1 MANQTIDKVV
11 VEVEA
16 TAKGT
21 SAVFSQLTSQ
31 ISIIKSALNSLDTSK
46 LEQVTKA
53 TKSVKVDSSGMTKS
67 EKDISSSIDK
77 IKQSLAGLN
86 SYKNAALSGDSSS
99 LTSFNRQVIRI
110 QSQIDILG
118 EKLIQLGN
126 NKTGVS
132 IDTDT
137 FQTYRDQLAE
147 VQSALTTTSDQVTS
161 TVATM
166 NSEQPNIDT
175 EGVSSGLSDIAAKA
189 SEAASSLWAMTKS
202 GIKTGF
208 SSLKSSLSK
217 IKDTLTN
224 IGSKASNTA
233 STGFSK
239 ILKYGFGIRS
249 MYVLFRRLR
258 TAVKDSFTELQNSG
272 AYYQTTKAN
281 IDALKSSLSTLKYQF
296 GAAFEPIFNTVA
308 PALQTL
314 INYLVTVMNTIS
326 AFIAKLTGKSTYSKA
341 VASTAA
347 IADNTGSAAGSAAEL
362 NKQLQ
367 GFDELNNISPDSG
380 SSGGSGGGS
389 SSDSSS
395 VTYVEESVDSA
406 LTSFWDSLAD
416 AINNGEWYKAGTIIS
431 DALTSAMESI
441 EWDDIFEAAS
451 DFGINL
457 AAFLNGLI
465 TDDLFYQLGRTI
477 ANSIKTALIA
487 VLSFGLEFDW
497 KGLGTAIASGING
510 FVDQNPL
517 DLAVDAFNVWANGIL
532 DTLIA
537 AVDNVSWTTIA
548 QHIADAIGEIDTYG
562 IMWRLGTLVTSLA
575 NALKDL
581 VSNKETWT
589 NLGTKIAEGINGF
602 FEGFDG
608 SSVAYLL
615 NNLIKGL
622 ESMVYTALTKVDWG
636 EIGKDIVEFIGN
648 IDLGNIAIVIGG
660 AYLAAGAYTILAS
673 AIKTLITTNVMSV
686 VGGMGTVSGGTV
698 AVSVVV
704 AAAIGWKIGTKLYES
719 ASGHEVEQGF
729 VDEIQDIWDGFTKD
743 KVKFNLLDFIEF
755 SVEDA
760 DGWYGDY
767 RDWVY
772 DLVDSITADFNILK
786 TSVKTA
792 WQSVWYG
799 NGSVQHGYNGAT
811 SEAVNYIEGTGQGID
826 SDMNEYGANLW
837 NGIVEGF
844 KKAMLYTN
852 PLLAP
857 IALLKDKIAEWFK
870 EKFGIESPAKK
881 MYYYGEMLWRGIY
894 EGFKEAMSNYS
905 LSDLINNLSVSILGT
920 GKEKT
925 GLTAQGDFSSD
936 DAISKT
942 HSKTGQSGNGGG
954 SSAKINVTYNTKLT
968 GAATSR
974 QGLSDL
980 KESFAN
986 LNTEASKSTEATY
999 SAKTGGQL
1007 SDINTLDTWRQKIRN
1022 LISSWTSQSATMRAN
1037 VGGQM
1042 TSIDDTETWIEK
1054 IQKLDQEW
1062 QNAASST
1069 SFNVTSDVSNLDGQG
1084 GYLERLNKAKEE
1096 WKKNNPTATF
1106 TTTLS
1111 GSVTTTDGIDTLASS
1126 FKTLK
1131 ENYPSGSH
1139 SSSWS
1144 TSISGKSASDIST
1157 YANAVKSLYDKFY
1170 TGSHTASYT
1179 VSLSGNYSGVDALV
1193 ETIMNKINK
1202 KMGKY
1207 KIKVDKIAASG
1218 GAFFGGSWHNIPQ
1231 YASGTL
1237 NAGSVF
1243 VAGEA
1248 GPEIVGQIN
1257 GRTEVLNKSQ
1267 IASIMNASYIQA
1279 MGQFGNRLLSTTGLQ
1294 YNMSSYNGYNSSSGN
1309 ENSYMMAQQNE
1320 LLREQ
1325 NDLLRTIASKDVSIS
1340 SRDVFK
1346 ATQSEANNYY
1356 NRTGNSPFL
1365 Y

>member
-31 ISIIKSALNSLDTSK
+31 ISIIKSALNGLDISK

-86 SYKNAALSGDSSS
+86 AYKNAALSGDSSS

-110 QSQIDILG
+110 QSQIDILS

-208 SSLKSSLSK
+208 SALKSSLSK

-347 IADNTGSAAGSAAEL
+347 IADNTSSAAGSAAEL

-648 IDLGNIAIVIGG
+648 IDLGNIAIIIGG

-760 DGWYGDY
+760 DGWYGTY

-772 DLVDSITADFNILK
+772 DLVDAITEDFNILK

-792 WQSVWYG
+792 WQSIWYG
-799 NGSVQHGYNGAT
+799 NGSGVQQGYNGASSEAYAYINAQNT
-811 SEAVNYIEGTGQGID
+811 SELDEL
-826 SDMNEYGANLW
+826 GANLW
-837 NGIVEGF
+837 NGIFNGF
-844 KKAMLYTN
+844 EKAMKYTN
-852 PLLAP
+852 PLLGP
-857 IALLKDKIAEWFK
+857 IIWLKEYIQDTWGDTFE
-870 EKFGIESPAKK
+870 EHSPARA
-881 MYYYGEMLWRGIY
+881 MYPLGENLWLGIY
-894 EGFKEAMSNYS
+894 NGFKEAMSKYS

-925 GLTAQGDFSSD
+925 GLTAQGDFSSS
-936 DAISKT
+936 DAVSKT

-968 GAATSR
+968 GAATSK

-980 KESFAN
+980 KESFNN
-986 LNTEASKSTEATY
+986 LSDAASKSTEATY

-1042 TSIDDTETWIEK
+1042 TSIDDTYDWISK
-1054 IQKLDQEW
+1054 IQNLDKKWRE
-1062 QNAASST
+1062 ASSDS
-1069 SFNVTSDVSNLDGQG
+1069 SFNVNSNVNDLDGKG
-1084 GYLERLNKAKEE
+1084 GYLERLNAAKEK
-1096 WKKNNPTATF
+1096 WKGGTAEFNTKLTGSA
-1106 TTTLS
+1106 TTR
-1111 GSVTTTDGIDTLASS
+1111 GEIDNLGTS
-1126 FKTLK
+1126 FANLGK
-1131 ENYPSGSH
+1131 YPSGQH
-1139 SSSWS
+1139 TGTWTTNITGSS
-1144 TSISGKSASDIST
+1144 TGTINDYAKAVKGLYDGFKSGTYNST
-1157 YANAVKSLYDKFY
+1157 YTVSVKGDTSSINDVVNSLYDKLK
-1170 TGSHTASYT
+1170 TKLNNVT
-1179 VSLSGNYSGVDALV
+1179 
-1193 ETIMNKINK
+1193 
-1202 KMGKY
+1202 
-1207 KIKVDKIAASG
+1207 IKVVKGAKLG
-1218 GAFFGGSWHNIPQ
+1218 GIISSNGSFSNIPQ
-1231 YASGTL
+1231 YAGGTL

-1248 GPEIVGQIN
+1248 GPEIMGHIN
-1257 GRTEVLNKSQ
+1257 GRTEILNRSQ
-1267 IASIMNASYIQA
+1267 MASIMNASYIQA

-1294 YNMSSYNGYNSSSGN
+1294 YNMSSYDGYNSQGYGN
-1309 ENSYMMAQQNE
+1309 DYAMAQQNE

-1325 NDLLRTIASKDVSIS
+1325 NELLREIASKDVSIS

>member
-1 MANQTIDKVV
+1 
-11 VEVEA
+11 
-16 TAKGT
+16 
-21 SAVFSQLTSQ
+21 
-31 ISIIKSALNSLDTSK
+31 
-46 LEQVTKA
+46 
-53 TKSVKVDSSGMTKS
+53 
-67 EKDISSSIDK
+67 
-77 IKQSLAGLN
+77 
-86 SYKNAALSGDSSS
+86 
-99 LTSFNRQVIRI
+99 
-110 QSQIDILG
+110 
-118 EKLIQLGN
+118 
-126 NKTGVS
+126 
-132 IDTDT
+132 
-137 FQTYRDQLAE
+137 
-147 VQSALTTTSDQVTS
+147 
-161 TVATM
+161 
-166 NSEQPNIDT
+166 
-175 EGVSSGLSDIAAKA
+175 
-189 SEAASSLWAMTKS
+189 
-202 GIKTGF
+202 
-208 SSLKSSLSK
+208 
-217 IKDTLTN
+217 
-224 IGSKASNTA
+224 
-233 STGFSK
+233 
-239 ILKYGFGIRS
+239 
-249 MYVLFRRLR
+249 
-258 TAVKDSFTELQNSG
+258 
-272 AYYQTTKAN
+272 
-281 IDALKSSLSTLKYQF
+281 
-296 GAAFEPIFNTVA
+296 
-308 PALQTL
+308 
-314 INYLVTVMNTIS
+314 
-326 AFIAKLTGKSTYSKA
+326 
-341 VASTAA
+341 
-347 IADNTGSAAGSAAEL
+347 
-362 NKQLQ
+362 
-367 GFDELNNISPDSG
+367 
-380 SSGGSGGGS
+380 
-389 SSDSSS
+389 
-395 VTYVEESVDSA
+395 
-406 LTSFWDSLAD
+406 
-416 AINNGEWYKAGTIIS
+416 
-431 DALTSAMESI
+431 
-441 EWDDIFEAAS
+441 
-451 DFGINL
+451 
-457 AAFLNGLI
+457 
-465 TDDLFYQLGRTI
+465 
-477 ANSIKTALIA
+477 
-487 VLSFGLEFDW
+487 
-497 KGLGTAIASGING
+497 
-510 FVDQNPL
+510 
-517 DLAVDAFNVWANGIL
+517 
-532 DTLIA
+532 
-537 AVDNVSWTTIA
+537 
-548 QHIADAIGEIDTYG
+548 
-562 IMWRLGTLVTSLA
+562 
-575 NALKDL
+575 
-581 VSNKETWT
+581 
-589 NLGTKIAEGINGF
+589 
-602 FEGFDG
+602 
-608 SSVAYLL
+608 
-615 NNLIKGL
+615 
-622 ESMVYTALTKVDWG
+622 MVYTALTKVDWD

-729 VDEIQDIWDGFTKD
+729 IDEIQDIWDGFTKD

-799 NGSVQHGYNGAT
+799 NGSGVQHGYNGAT

-852 PLLAP
+852 PLLGP
-857 IALLKDKIAEWFK
+857 IIILKDKIADWFRD
-870 EKFGIESPAKK
+870 KFGIESPAKE
-881 MYYYGEMLWRGIY
+881 MYYYGEMIWRGIY

-905 LSDLINNLSVSILGT
+905 LSDLINKLSLSLTGT
-920 GKEKT
+920 GTEKT
-925 GLTAQGDFSSD
+925 GLTAQGKFNTSD
-936 DAISKT
+936 AVSKT

-968 GAATSR
+968 GAATSK

-980 KESFAN
+980 KDSFNN
-986 LNTEASKSTEATY
+986 LSDAASKSTEATY

-1007 SDINTLDTWRQKIRN
+1007 SDINSLDTWRQKIRN
-1022 LISSWTSQSATMRAN
+1022 LISSWTGQSATMRAN

-1042 TSIDDTETWIEK
+1042 TSIDDTETWIDK

-1062 QNAASST
+1062 QNAASTT
-1069 SFNVTSDVSNLDGQG
+1069 SFNVTSDVSNLDGTG
-1084 GYLERLNKAKEE
+1084 GYLERLNYAKEE

-1106 TTTLS
+1106 TTNLA

-1131 ENYPSGSH
+1131 ENYPSGAH

-1157 YANAVKSLYDKFY
+1157 YASAVKSLYDKFY

-1193 ETIMNKINK
+1193 ETIMSKINK

-1207 KIKVDKIAASG
+1207 KIKVDQIAASG
-1218 GAFFGGSWHNIPQ
+1218 GAFFGGSWHSIPQ

-1267 IASIMNASYIQA
+1267 IASIMNNSFVQA
-1279 MGQFGNRLLSTTGLQ
+1279 MGQFGNRLLSSSGLQ
-1294 YNMSSYNGYNSSSGN
+1294 YNMGSYNGYSSSSGN

-1346 ATQSEANNYY
+1346 ATQSEANIYY

>member
-636 EIGKDIVEFIGN
+636 EVGKDIVEFVGN
-648 IDLGNIAIVIGG
+648 IDLGNIALLVGG
-660 AYLAAGAYTILAS
+660 VFLAQAAKTYLATAIPSLLSTECMAIAGT
-673 AIKTLITTNVMSV
+673 
-686 VGGMGTVSGGTV
+686 MGTVSVGTV
-698 AVSVVV
+698 AVSVVL
-704 AAAIGWKIGTKLYES
+704 AAVIGWKIGGKLYES
-719 ASGHEVEQGF
+719 ATGYEGASQGF
-729 VDEIQDIWDGFTKD
+729 TDTVQDLWDGLFSENK
-743 KVKFNLLDFIEF
+743 IEF
-755 SVEDA
+755 DLSEFIDFTIDDVNNGT
-760 DGWYGDY
+760 GWLKDTQL
-767 RDWVY
+767 WK
-772 DLVDSITADFNILK
+772 DLTTARDSIK
-786 TSVKTA
+786 SA
-792 WQSVWYG
+792 WQSLTG
-799 NGSVQHGYNGAT
+799 TGANTKGYNGAP
-811 SEAVNYIEGTGQGID
+811 SEAVDYITRTGQDSEYADNYWSSLGENIVTGI
-826 SDMNEYGANLW
+826 AK
-837 NGIVEGF
+837 GIKVS
-844 KKAMLYTN
+844 LQTN
-852 PLLAP
+852 PFTAPVVAIYDAIKNALAN
-857 IALLKDKIAEWFK
+857 KFK
-870 EKFGIESPAKK
+870 SHSPAKA
-881 MYYYGEMLWRGIY
+881 MYEDGENIFDGIIQ
-894 EGFKEAMSNYS
+894 GFINAMNAYNWIK
-905 LSDLINNLSVSILGT
+905 LASDLYSHFNGEI
-920 GKEKT
+920 KT
-925 GLTAQGDFSSD
+925 SLTAQGDFSSS
-936 DAISKT
+936 DAVSKT

-968 GAATSR
+968 GAATSK

-980 KESFAN
+980 KESFNN
-986 LNTEASKSTEATY
+986 LSDAASKSTEATY

-1022 LISSWTSQSATMRAN
+1022 LISSWTSQSATYRAN

-1062 QNAASST
+1062 QNAASTT
-1069 SFNVTSDVSNLDGQG
+1069 SFNVTSDVSNLDGAG

>member
-1 MANQTIDKVV
+1 MAESIEKVQI
-11 VEVEA
+11 EVEA
-16 TAKGT
+16 SVK
-21 SAVFSQLTSQ
+21 SAGSALSQLESDLTRV
-31 ISIIKSALNSLDTSK
+31 NSVLKNIDTSK
-46 LEQVTKA
+46 ISTI
-53 TKSVKVDSSGMTKS
+53 TKSTKSMSIDTSGMTKA
-67 EKDISSSIDK
+67 EQAVSSDVNK
-77 IKQSLAGLN
+77 IKQSLEGL
-86 SYKNAALSGDSSS
+86 KAIKDAALSGDSSA
-99 LTSFNRQVIRI
+99 LTSFTRRVTSI
-110 QSQIDILG
+110 QSSIDVLR
-118 EKLIQLGN
+118 EKMSQLGVTSVESSQFTQLKSQSEALDSQLTTLKAKMDDVLSG
-126 NKTGVS
+126 KTTVS
-132 IDTDT
+132 DSEFQQLTDDIVNTRTELESVNSEMQSMASNGTAYINADTLTADLETAKSEVEDFVSSVNSADPNLDTDG
-137 FQTYRDQLAE
+137 
-147 VQSALTTTSDQVTS
+147 
-161 TVATM
+161 
-166 NSEQPNIDT
+166 I
-175 EGVSSGLSDIAAKA
+175 SSGLSLIAEKA
-189 SEAASSLWAMTKS
+189 GEAASSLWSMVKS
-202 GIKTGF
+202 GVKTGF

-217 IKDTLTN
+217 IKDTLTS

-249 MYVLFRRLR
+249 LYVLFRRLR

-968 GAATSR
+968 GAATSK

-980 KESFAN
+980 KESFNN
-986 LNTEASKSTEATY
+986 LSDVASKSTEATY

-1007 SDINTLDTWRQKIRN
+1007 SDINSLDTWRQKVRN
-1022 LISSWTSQSATMRAN
+1022 LISSWFGASATYRAS

-1042 TSIDDTETWIEK
+1042 TSINDMDSWTER
-1054 IQKLDQEW
+1054 IQKFDQDW
-1062 QNAASST
+1062 QEASSDA
-1069 SFNVTSDVSNLDGQG
+1069 SFDVNSNVSDADGQG
-1084 GYLERLNKAKEE
+1084 GYLERLNKVKEE
-1096 WKKNNPTATF
+1096 WKKGNPHNAEFKTSLT
-1106 TTTLS
+1106 
-1111 GSVTTTDGIDTLASS
+1111 GSVTTKDGLDNVATS
-1126 FKTLK
+1126 FKTLSEK
-1131 ENYPSGSH
+1131 FPSGSH
-1139 SSSWS
+1139 SSSWN
-1144 TSISGKSASDIST
+1144 TSITGASAGSISD
-1157 YANAVKSLYDKFY
+1157 YAKAAKSLYD
-1170 TGSHTASYT
+1170 
-1179 VSLSGNYSGVDALV
+1179 
-1193 ETIMNKINK
+1193 
-1202 KMGKY
+1202 
-1207 KIKVDKIAASG
+1207 
-1218 GAFFGGSWHNIPQ
+1218 P
-1231 YASGTL
+1231 
-1237 NAGSVF
+1237 
-1243 VAGEA
+1243 
-1248 GPEIVGQIN
+1248 
-1257 GRTEVLNKSQ
+1257 
-1267 IASIMNASYIQA
+1267 
-1279 MGQFGNRLLSTTGLQ
+1279 
-1294 YNMSSYNGYNSSSGN
+1294 
-1309 ENSYMMAQQNE
+1309 
-1320 LLREQ
+1320 
-1325 NDLLRTIASKDVSIS
+1325 
-1340 SRDVFK
+1340 
-1346 ATQSEANNYY
+1346 
-1356 NRTGNSPFL
+1356 
-1365 Y
+1365 